1 MAGVRML
8 SPEYEEYVKDWQT
21 RNYYD
26 LMIPGQRE
34 AVRGGTGGHRI
45 WVSDSDED
53 PWMKLFVAVVCQA
66 AADYVE
72 FVKRGDVFMLR
83 QLEAWF
89 TRTEETGAVLNRL
102 NRMLRKVH
110 TKRDLDRISRQIRT
124 CL

>member
-45 WVSDSDED
+45 WVYSDED

-66 AADYVE
+66 AVDYVE
-72 FVKRGDVFMLR
+72 SVKSGDVFMIR

-89 TRTEETGAVLNRL
+89 TRTEETEAVLNRL
-102 NRMLRKVH
+102 NRMLRGIR
-110 TKRDLDRISRQIRT
+110 TRRDFDRISRRIRT